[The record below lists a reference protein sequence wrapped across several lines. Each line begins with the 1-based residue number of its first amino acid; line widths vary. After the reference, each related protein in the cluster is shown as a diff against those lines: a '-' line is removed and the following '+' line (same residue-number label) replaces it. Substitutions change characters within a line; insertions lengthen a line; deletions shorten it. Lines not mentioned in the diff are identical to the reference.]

1 VAVAACQ
8 FDGLPV
14 VFQVCGMTTY
24 TIIPRPDRD
33 GFDVEVI
40 CGNGQSQ
47 TKTGFKT
54 QAAAETWVLSDARHS
69 DPSYQGNFRLLWRS

>member
-1 VAVAACQ
+1 
-8 FDGLPV
+8 
-14 VFQVCGMTTY
+14 MTTY

-40 CGNGQSQ
+40 GGNGQSQ

-54 QAAAETWVLSDARHS
+54 QATAETWVVSDARDS
-69 DPSYQGNFRLLWRS
+69 DPTYQGNFRLMWRS